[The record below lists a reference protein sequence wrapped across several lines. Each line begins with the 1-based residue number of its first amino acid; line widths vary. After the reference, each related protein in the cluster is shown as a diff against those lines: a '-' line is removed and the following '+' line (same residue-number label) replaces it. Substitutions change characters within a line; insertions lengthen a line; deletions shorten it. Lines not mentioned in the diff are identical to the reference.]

1 MTHSRHLA
9 RSVTVPGLTR
19 VEGEGGFEVVVHDGQ
34 VIGARLDIYEPPR
47 FFEALLRGRRYT
59 EVPDITARICG
70 ICPIAY
76 QLSACAAMEDAC
88 GVQVTE
94 PIRALRRLIYCGEW
108 IESHALHIYLLHAPD
123 FLGYESGIH
132 MARDHPDLVRTGLR
146 LKKAGNRLMD
156 VVGGRSVH
164 PINVRVGGFYRAP
177 DRRELRGLIADLED
191 ARQVALETISWVA
204 TFTFPDFDQDYQFVS
219 LRHPTDYPITEGR
232 VVSSRGL
239 DIAVSEYDE
248 HFVEQHVPHSTAL
261 HSQLRDGGT
270 YFVGPMARY
279 SLNSGL
285 LPPDVT
291 AAARAA
297 GLGATCTNP
306 FRSIIVRAVET
317 LYACHE
323 ALRLIEVYEP
333 PDPPSVEVPPRQATG
348 FGSTEAPRG
357 LIYHRYRIAAD
368 GAIEDAKITPPT
380 SQNQR
385 AIEADLR
392 AFVQD
397 RLDLPHAQLTWECEQ
412 AVRNYD
418 PCISCSTHFL
428 DLRVLRK

>member
-368 GAIEDAKITPPT
+368 GTIEDAKITPPT